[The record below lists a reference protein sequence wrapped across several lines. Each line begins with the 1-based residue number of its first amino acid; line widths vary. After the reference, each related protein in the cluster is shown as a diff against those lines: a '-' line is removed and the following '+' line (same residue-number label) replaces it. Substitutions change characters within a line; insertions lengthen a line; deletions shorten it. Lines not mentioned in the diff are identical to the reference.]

1 MATLAQIFDRWNGRA
16 QAAAPPVQPENDR
29 SRYRLRAFPNQDVF
43 LFVKPF
49 DNSRAGRQVD
59 PVAKRTCW
67 RAIGTSVAIAIFLTG
82 TLVPQVYNLLAGY
95 KLQSLR
101 TAQQRLEAERG
112 ALEFKENSILTNE
125 NLQKI
130 ADEHAFLDPSLPQR
144 SVYLDDK
151 QSGAVAQVTPVP
163 AQIDS
168 RP

>member
-1 MATLAQIFDRWNGRA
+1 MATLAQFFDRWNGRA
-16 QAAAPPVQPENDR
+16 QAAAAPVAQQDDR
-29 SRYRLRAFPNQDVF
+29 SRFRLRAFPNQDVY

-59 PVAKRTCW
+59 PAAKRTCW
-67 RAIGTSVAIAIFLTG
+67 RAIATSVAIAIFLTG
-82 TLVPQVYNLLAGY
+82 SLVPQVYNLLAGY
-95 KLQSLR
+95 KIQSLR
-101 TAQQRLEAERG
+101 SEQQRLEKERG
-112 ALEFKENSILTNE
+112 ALEFKESSMLTNE

-130 ADEHAFLDPSLPQR
+130 ADEHSFLDPSLPQR